1 MVTMSVANVIFDV
14 LAPVAILVG
23 LGAGLGPRLHID
35 VGGLSRLAYNVF
47 GPAFIF
53 AVLAGADLERG
64 VVARLVLAGLAGM
77 ASAVALAV
85 LWSRITGAGYE
96 LTAATAITSSYGNV
110 GNAGLAIVAFSLGD
124 QALPVAGVLM
134 LTINLT
140 GLVLSVGLAE
150 ARSRSPLPALGR
162 ALATPMAIA
171 GAISLLVNLSGVD
184 LPVVVDRSIGLLADA
199 LIPVMLLTL
208 GMQLAKSGR
217 PTWSNDLGVVLV
229 AKLALAP
236 LVAGLAASALSLG
249 GDFLDAVVIQ
259 SAMPPAV
266 FAAVIAIE
274 SDLAPDRVTAAVVLT
289 TLLSALTLP
298 VVLLVL

>member
-1 MVTMSVANVIFDV
+1 MSVANVIFDV

-23 LGAGLGPRLHID
+23 LGAALGSRLHID

>member
-1 MVTMSVANVIFDV
+1 MSVANVILDV
-14 LAPVAILVG
+14 LAPVAILVV
-23 LGAGLGPRLHID
+23 LGAALGPRLHID

-140 GLVLSVGLAE
+140 GLVLSVVLAE
-150 ARSRSPLPALGR
+150 ARSRSPLPALGK

>member
-1 MVTMSVANVIFDV
+1 MANVIFDV

-23 LGAGLGPRLHID
+23 LGAALGPRLHID

-150 ARSRSPLPALGR
+150 ARSRSPLPALGK

>member
-1 MVTMSVANVIFDV
+1 MSVANVIFDV

-23 LGAGLGPRLHID
+23 LGAALGPRLHID

-289 TLLSALTLP
+289 TLVSALTLP

>member
-23 LGAGLGPRLHID
+23 LGAALGPRLHID

-150 ARSRSPLPALGR
+150 ARSRSPLPALGK

>member
-1 MVTMSVANVIFDV
+1 
-14 LAPVAILVG
+14 
-23 LGAGLGPRLHID
+23 
-35 VGGLSRLAYNVF
+35 
-47 GPAFIF
+47 
-53 AVLAGADLERG
+53 
-64 VVARLVLAGLAGM
+64 VVVRLVLAGLAGM
-77 ASAVALAV
+77 AAAVALAV
-85 LWSRITGAGYE
+85 IWSRITGANFE
-96 LTAATAITSSYGNV
+96 LTAAAAITSSYGNV

-124 QALPVAGVLM
+124 QALPIAGVLM

-150 ARSRSPLPALGR
+150 ARSRSPLPALGK
-162 ALATPMAIA
+162 ALATPMSVA
-171 GAISLLVNLSGVD
+171 GAVSLLVNLSGAD

-208 GMQLAKSGR
+208 GMQLVKSGR
-217 PTWSNDLGVVLV
+217 PTWSKDLGVVLV

-236 LVAGLAASALSLG
+236 LVAGLAASALALE

-274 SDLAPDRVTAAVVLT
+274 SDLAPERVTAAVVLT
-289 TLLSALTLP
+289 TLMSALTLP

>member
-23 LGAGLGPRLHID
+23 LGAALGPRLHID

-53 AVLAGADLERG
+53 AVLAGANLERG

-150 ARSRSPLPALGR
+150 ARSRSPLPALGK

>member
-1 MVTMSVANVIFDV
+1 MSVANVIFDV

-23 LGAGLGPRLHID
+23 LGAALGPRLHID

-53 AVLAGADLERG
+53 AVLAGANLERG

-150 ARSRSPLPALGR
+150 ARSRSPLPALGK

>member
-1 MVTMSVANVIFDV
+1 MSVANVIFDV

-23 LGAGLGPRLHID
+23 LGAALGPRLHID

-53 AVLAGADLERG
+53 AVLAGANLERG

>member
-1 MVTMSVANVIFDV
+1 MSVANVIFDV

-23 LGAGLGPRLHID
+23 LGAALGPRLHID

-140 GLVLSVGLAE
+140 GLVLSVVLAE
-150 ARSRSPLPALGR
+150 ARSRSPLPALGK

>member
-1 MVTMSVANVIFDV
+1 MSVANVIFDV

-289 TLLSALTLP
+289 TLVSALTLP

>member
-1 MVTMSVANVIFDV
+1 VIFDV

-23 LGAGLGPRLHID
+23 LGAALGPRLHID

-150 ARSRSPLPALGR
+150 ARSRSPLPALGK

>member
-1 MVTMSVANVIFDV
+1 
-14 LAPVAILVG
+14 
-23 LGAGLGPRLHID
+23 
-35 VGGLSRLAYNVF
+35 
-47 GPAFIF
+47 IF
-53 AVLAGADLERG
+53 AVLAGANLERG

-150 ARSRSPLPALGR
+150 ARSRSPLPALGK

>member
-1 MVTMSVANVIFDV
+1 MSVANVIFDV

-23 LGAGLGPRLHID
+23 LGAALGPRLHID

-110 GNAGLAIVAFSLGD
+110 GNAGLAIVAFSLGE

-150 ARSRSPLPALGR
+150 ARSRSWDSR
-162 ALATPMAIA
+162 
-171 GAISLLVNLSGVD
+171 
-184 LPVVVDRSIGLLADA
+184 R
-199 LIPVMLLTL
+199 LTYTR
-208 GMQLAKSGR
+208 MS
-217 PTWSNDLGVVLV
+217 TTS
-229 AKLALAP
+229 
-236 LVAGLAASALSLG
+236 
-249 GDFLDAVVIQ
+249 
-259 SAMPPAV
+259 
-266 FAAVIAIE
+266 
-274 SDLAPDRVTAAVVLT
+274 LT
-289 TLLSALTLP
+289 TTTSRRPRRIPGCLGARRRERQLRYRSGWPPGGPRTRCSSREAYHPRGSPRWCRRPPCRIRTRSS
-298 VVLLVL
+298 

>member
-1 MVTMSVANVIFDV
+1 MSVANVIFDV

-23 LGAGLGPRLHID
+23 LGAALGPRLHID

-199 LIPVMLLTL
+199 LIPVMMLTL

>member
-23 LGAGLGPRLHID
+23 LGAALGPRLHID

>member
-1 MVTMSVANVIFDV
+1 MSVANVILDV
-14 LAPVAILVG
+14 LAPVAILVV
-23 LGAGLGPRLHID
+23 LGAALGPRLHID

-150 ARSRSPLPALGR
+150 ARFRSPLPALGK
-162 ALATPMAIA
+162 ALAAPMAIA

-266 FAAVIAIE
+266 FTAVIAVE
-274 SDLAPDRVTAAVVLT
+274 SDLAPDRATAAVVLT

>member
-1 MVTMSVANVIFDV
+1 VIFDV

-23 LGAGLGPRLHID
+23 LGAALGPRLNVGI
-35 VGGLSRLAYNVF
+35 GGLSRLAYNVF

-64 VVARLVLAGLAGM
+64 VVVRLVLAGLAGM
-77 ASAVALAV
+77 AAAVALAV

-96 LTAATAITSSYGNV
+96 LTAAAAITSSYGNV
-110 GNAGLAIVAFSLGD
+110 GNAGLAIVAFFLGE
-124 QALPVAGVLM
+124 QALPIAGVLM

-208 GMQLAKSGR
+208 GMQLIKSGR
-217 PTWSNDLGVVLV
+217 PSWSNDLGVVLI

-274 SDLAPDRVTAAVVLT
+274 SDLAPERVTAAVVLT
-289 TLLSALTLP
+289 TLVSALTLP

>member
-1 MVTMSVANVIFDV
+1 MSVANVIFDV

-150 ARSRSPLPALGR
+150 ARSRSPLPALGK

>member
-1 MVTMSVANVIFDV
+1 MIMSVANVIFDV
-14 LAPVAILVG
+14 LAPVAIIVG
-23 LGAGLGPRLHID
+23 LGGALGPRLNVD

-53 AVLAGADLERG
+53 AVLAGADLQRG
-64 VVARLVLAGLAGM
+64 VVVRLVLAGLAGM
-77 ASAVALAV
+77 AAAVVLAV
-85 LWSRITGAGYE
+85 LWSRITGVGYA
-96 LTAATAITSSYGNV
+96 LTAAAAITSSYGNV
-110 GNAGLAIVAFSLGD
+110 GNAGLAIVAFSLGE
-124 QALPVAGVLM
+124 QALPTAGVLM

-162 ALATPMAIA
+162 AVATPMAVA
-171 GAISLLVNLSGVD
+171 GAVSLLVNLSGVD

-208 GMQLAKSGR
+208 GMQLVKSGR
-217 PTWSNDLGVVLV
+217 PSWSSDLGVVLV
-229 AKLALAP
+229 AKLAVAP
-236 LVAGLAASALSLG
+236 LVAGLAASALSLR
-249 GDFLDAVVIQ
+249 GDLLDAVVIQ

-274 SDLAPDRVTAAVVLT
+274 SDLAPERVTAAVVLT
-289 TLLSALTLP
+289 TLVSALTLP

>member
-1 MVTMSVANVIFDV
+1 MSVANVIFDV

-23 LGAGLGPRLHID
+23 LGAALGPRLHID

-110 GNAGLAIVAFSLGD
+110 GNAGLAIVAFSLGE

-150 ARSRSPLPALGR
+150 ARSRSPLPALGK

>member
-1 MVTMSVANVIFDV
+1 MSVANVIFDV

-23 LGAGLGPRLHID
+23 LGAALGPRLNVDI
-35 VGGLSRLAYNVF
+35 GGLSRLAYNVF

-64 VVARLVLAGLAGM
+64 VVVRLVLAGLAGM
-77 ASAVALAV
+77 AAAVALAV
-85 LWSRITGAGYE
+85 LWSRITGVGYE
-96 LTAATAITSSYGNV
+96 LTAAVAITSSYGNV
-110 GNAGLAIVAFSLGD
+110 GNAGLAIVAFSLGE
-124 QALPVAGVLM
+124 QALPIAGVLM

-150 ARSRSPLPALGR
+150 ARVRSPLPALGR
-162 ALATPMAIA
+162 ALATPMAVA

-208 GMQLAKSGR
+208 GMQLIKSGR
-217 PTWSNDLGVVLV
+217 PSWSNDLGVVLI

-274 SDLAPDRVTAAVVLT
+274 SDLAPEGVTAAVVLT
-289 TLLSALTLP
+289 TLVSALTLP

>member
-1 MVTMSVANVIFDV
+1 VIFDV

-23 LGAGLGPRLHID
+23 LGAALGPRLHID

-53 AVLAGADLERG
+53 AVLAGANLERG

>member
-1 MVTMSVANVIFDV
+1 MANVIFDV

-23 LGAGLGPRLHID
+23 LGAALGPRLHID

>member
-1 MVTMSVANVIFDV
+1 MSVANVIFDV

-23 LGAGLGPRLHID
+23 LGGALGPRLNVD

-53 AVLAGADLERG
+53 AVLAGADLQRG
-64 VVARLVLAGLAGM
+64 VVVRLVLAGLAGM
-77 ASAVALAV
+77 AAAVVLAV
-85 LWSRITGAGYE
+85 LWSRITGVGYA
-96 LTAATAITSSYGNV
+96 LTAAVAITSSYGNV
-110 GNAGLAIVAFSLGD
+110 GNAGLAIVAFSLGE
-124 QALPVAGVLM
+124 QALATAGVLM

-162 ALATPMAIA
+162 ALATPMAVA
-171 GAISLLVNLSGVD
+171 GAVSLLVNLSGVD

-208 GMQLAKSGR
+208 GMQLVKSGR
-217 PTWSNDLGVVLV
+217 PSWSSDLGVVLV
-229 AKLALAP
+229 AKLAVAP
-236 LVAGLAASALSLG
+236 LVAGLAASALSLR
-249 GDFLDAVVIQ
+249 GDLLDAVVIQ

-274 SDLAPDRVTAAVVLT
+274 SDLAPERVTAAVVLT
-289 TLLSALTLP
+289 TLVSALTLP

>member
-1 MVTMSVANVIFDV
+1 MSVANVIFDV

-23 LGAGLGPRLHID
+23 LGAALGPRLHID

>member
-1 MVTMSVANVIFDV
+1 MSVANVIFDV

-53 AVLAGADLERG
+53 AVLAGANLERG

>member
-1 MVTMSVANVIFDV
+1 MSVANVIFDV

-23 LGAGLGPRLHID
+23 LGAVLGPRLNVDI
-35 VGGLSRLAYNVF
+35 GGLSRLAYNVF

-53 AVLAGADLERG
+53 AVLAGADLDRG
-64 VVARLVLAGLAGM
+64 VVVRLVAA
-77 ASAVALAV
+77 AVALGV
-85 LWSRITGAGYE
+85 LWSRITGVGHE

-110 GNAGLAIVAFSLGD
+110 GNAGLAIVAFSLGE
-124 QALPVAGVLM
+124 QALPIAGVLM

-140 GLVLSVGLAE
+140 GLVLSVGLVE
-150 ARSRSPLPALGR
+150 ARTRSPLPALGR
-162 ALATPMAIA
+162 ALATPMSIA
-171 GAISLLVNLSGVD
+171 GAISFLFNLSGAD

-208 GMQLAKSGR
+208 GMQLVKSGR
-217 PTWSNDLGVVLV
+217 PTWSGDLGVVLI

-289 TLLSALTLP
+289 TLFSALTLP
-298 VVLLVL
+298 VVLLIL

>member
-150 ARSRSPLPALGR
+150 ARSRSPLPALGK

>member
-1 MVTMSVANVIFDV
+1 MVRTRAKICGITSIRDARD
-14 LAPVAILVG
+14 
-23 LGAGLGPRLHID
+23 
-35 VGGLSRLAYNVF
+35 
-47 GPAFIF
+47 

-150 ARSRSPLPALGR
+150 ARSRSPLPALGK

>member
-1 MVTMSVANVIFDV
+1 
-14 LAPVAILVG
+14 
-23 LGAGLGPRLHID
+23 
-35 VGGLSRLAYNVF
+35 
-47 GPAFIF
+47 
-53 AVLAGADLERG
+53 
-64 VVARLVLAGLAGM
+64 VLAGLAGM
-77 ASAVALAV
+77 AAAVALAV

-96 LTAATAITSSYGNV
+96 LTAAAAITSSYGNV
-110 GNAGLAIVAFSLGD
+110 GNAGLAIVAFFLGE
-124 QALPVAGVLM
+124 QALPIAGVLM

-208 GMQLAKSGR
+208 GMQLIKSGR
-217 PTWSNDLGVVLV
+217 PSWSNDLGVVLI

-274 SDLAPDRVTAAVVLT
+274 SDLAPERVTAAVVLT
-289 TLLSALTLP
+289 TLVSALTLP

>member
-1 MVTMSVANVIFDV
+1 LVTMSVANVIFDV

-23 LGAGLGPRLHID
+23 LGAALGPRLHID

-53 AVLAGADLERG
+53 AVLAGANLERG